1 MADLGAT
8 WNEVVEAAGAA
19 QEAPRTLRAG
29 KRRPGALRGRAS
41 RSGTGASAQLSA
53 STRPSGKPPRCGEQT
68 GSKTRC

>member
-41 RSGTGASAQLSA
+41 RPQEGCKRATKRLYEALRETTKVCEHDGL
-53 STRPSGKPPRCGEQT
+53 
-68 GSKTRC
+68 